1 MKKLA
6 KNTVFA
12 AGALVLTSLFGMSAF
27 ADSRHQNDSD
37 WRDSRRGN
45 DSYERRDDRDF
56 LTGVVERVDHRRG
69 VVFLRDQRGRR
80 PVAVEMARRNTRGID
95 LADLHRGDR
104 VTFVGDWTRGGV
116 FEAWRIEDVDSGR
129 HRGRGRR

>member
-1 MKKLA
+1 MKKSV
-6 KNTVFA
+6 KTSVFA
-12 AGALVLTSLFGMSAF
+12 VGALALTSLFGMSAF
-27 ADSRHQNDSD
+27 ADSRHQNDAQ
-37 WRDSRRGN
+37 WRDSRRG

-69 VVFLRDQRGRR
+69 VAFLRSQRGGR
-80 PVAVEMARRNTRGID
+80 PIAVEMARRNSRGID
-95 LADLHRGDR
+95 LADIRRGDR

-129 HRGRGRR
+129 NRGRGRR